1 MSIRNRL
8 VFFCL
13 GVTIFLSGCSKRNVP
28 PPPKTQPE
36 LLLEIYDAARKRQY
50 EATLL
55 KIQKMRALDP
65 TSIFLAELENT
76 VRFNRLSAVVNTYLE
91 MGKFEEALQ
100 ALQEYE
106 NKFGFSDATEKT
118 KERLGFI
125 IRLDR
130 QIQQIQQAGRSE
142 ELEHRIADLEKLTRK
157 TGISPKIRN
166 FIQKKQSVIPV
177 LRKMERDLML
187 RELQQQILERLYTGE
202 VSAGMVLT
210 AVYALEAPEQ
220 EKQILS
226 VAAGSDRIKKQTL
239 K

>member
-1 MSIRNRL
+1 MSIRIWL
-8 VFFCL
+8 WCFCL
-13 GVTIFLSGCSKRNVP
+13 GAAIFSSGCSKRDVP

-36 LLLEIYDAARKRQY
+36 LLLEIYDAARKHQY

-106 NKFGFSDATEKT
+106 NKYGFSDATEKT
-118 KERLGFI
+118 KARLLFI
-125 IRLDR
+125 TRLDSL
-130 QIQQIQQAGRSE
+130 IQQLKQAGRSE
-142 ELEHRIADLEKLTRK
+142 ELEKRIADLEKLTQN

-166 FIQKKQSVIPV
+166 FIQEKQSILPV
-177 LRKMERDLML
+177 LRKMERNLML
-187 RELQQQILERLYTGE
+187 RELRQQILERLYTGDI
-202 VSAGMVLT
+202 SAGMVLT
-210 AVYALEAPEQ
+210 AIYALEAPEQ

-226 VAAGSDRIKKQTL
+226 VATGSDQIQKTTVE
-239 K
+239 